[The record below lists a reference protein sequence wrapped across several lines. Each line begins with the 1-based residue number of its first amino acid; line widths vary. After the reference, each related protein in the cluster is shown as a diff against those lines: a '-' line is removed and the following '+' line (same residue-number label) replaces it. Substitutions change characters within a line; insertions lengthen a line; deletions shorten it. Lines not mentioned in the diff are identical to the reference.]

1 MQTKK
6 LFLAFS
12 FLAIFIACLGLLG
25 LASYMAQQKTK
36 EIGIRKTF
44 GASALNIT
52 LLLSRNF
59 TKWVVIAN
67 LIAWPIAWYFFNN
80 WLNSFTERSKLA
92 WWYFV
97 LAAAVSVLIAL
108 LTVGYQTIKAAKSN
122 PIDALRYE

>member
-1 MQTKK
+1 
-6 LFLAFS
+6 
-12 FLAIFIACLGLLG
+12 
-25 LASYMAQQKTK
+25 MAQQKTK